1 MAINR
6 FAILTD
12 GFSKPGVIVGN
23 DWASAIGRALLL
35 TEGYFPRAIT
45 GVIVSLFG
53 RWIPRIPTWPNFGK
67 RR

>member
-12 GFSKPGVIVGN
+12 GFSKPGVIVGS
-23 DWASAIGRALLL
+23 DWASGIGRALLV
-35 TEGYFPRAIT
+35 TEGYLNRLMS
-45 GVIVSLFG
+45 GIVTAAG
-53 RWIPRIPTWPNFGK
+53 RWIPRIPLWPNFGK